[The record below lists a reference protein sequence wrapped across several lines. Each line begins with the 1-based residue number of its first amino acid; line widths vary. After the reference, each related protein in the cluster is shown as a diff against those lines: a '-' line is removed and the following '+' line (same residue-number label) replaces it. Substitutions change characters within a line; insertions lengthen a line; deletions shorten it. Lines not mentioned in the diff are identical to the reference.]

1 MVETQ
6 LCKLRG
12 TSDIYTNYRS
22 PVFYDTYTNYRSQKK
37 REKKN
42 CSFVV
47 LRRDHGLLVR
57 RYPGACTAMSYI
69 CSTTVRYM

>member
-22 PVFYDTYTNYRSQKK
+22 RVFNVFESVPKESGRSLSAYDHA
-37 REKKN
+37 
-42 CSFVV
+42 V
-47 LRRDHGLLVR
+47 
-57 RYPGACTAMSYI
+57 
-69 CSTTVRYM
+69 TVSLCG

>member
-22 PVFYDTYTNYRSQKK
+22 PVYCFRNRVELIPKLVVGTPARAAVEETNP
-37 REKKN
+37 
-42 CSFVV
+42 
-47 LRRDHGLLVR
+47 DG
-57 RYPGACTAMSYI
+57 
-69 CSTTVRYM
+69 STSG